1 MAGTSIDLT
10 GRIAIVTGASRGI
23 GAAIARG
30 LAASGADVT
39 IADLPQRQADSAKT
53 LALIE
58 ESGGIARA
66 LDVDVT
72 DPDQIRNTVAQTVA
86 DKGRLDIMF
95 NNAGVIV
102 RSTALDLTPEQW
114 DHVHNVNLRGVFF
127 GCQAAAREMVKT
139 GGGKIVNTASELAFV
154 VSRSHQSATYISSKH
169 GVVGLTRTLAV
180 EWAQYGIRVNGIAP
194 GPTNTDMMAAT
205 VSDPERLAATV
216 SEIPAGRMVE
226 TQDLV
231 GAALFLASDLSAMVT
246 GQIIPVDGGRVLI

>member
-23 GAAIARG
+23 GASIARG
-30 LAASGADVT
+30 LAAAGADVT
-39 IADLPQRQADSAKT
+39 IADLPQRQAESVKT

-72 DPDQIRNTVAQTVA
+72 DPDQIRNAVARTVS

-127 GCQAAAREMVKT
+127 GCQAAAREMLKT

-169 GVVGLTRTLAV
+169 GVVGLTKTLAV
-180 EWAQYGIRVNGIAP
+180 EWAQYGIQVNGIAP

-205 VSDPERLAATV
+205 TSDPERLAATV
-216 SEIPAGRMVE
+216 AEIPAGRMVE
-226 TQDLV
+226 TPDLV

-246 GQIIPVDGGRVLI
+246 GHIIPVDGGRVLI

>member
-1 MAGTSIDLT
+1 MPL
-10 GRIAIVTGASRGI
+10 
-23 GAAIARG
+23 
-30 LAASGADVT
+30 LAPMSPLPT
-39 IADLPQRQADSAKT
+39 FPQRQADSAKT

-58 ESGGIARA
+58 ESGGIARV

-72 DPDQIRNTVAQTVA
+72 DPDQIRNAVSGTVA

-102 RSTALDLTPEQW
+102 RSTALELTPEQW

-169 GVVGLTRTLAV
+169 GVVGLTKTLAV
-180 EWAQYGIRVNGIAP
+180 EWAQYGIQVNGIAP

-216 SEIPAGRMVE
+216 AEIPAGRMVE

-231 GAALFLASDLSAMVT
+231 GAALFLASDLSSMVT
-246 GQIIPVDGGRVLI
+246 GHIIPVDGGRVLI

>member
-1 MAGTSIDLT
+1 MPGTSIDLS
-10 GRIAIVTGASRGI
+10 GQIAIVTGASRGI
-23 GAAIARG
+23 GASIARG
-30 LAASGADVT
+30 LAAAGADVT

-53 LALIE
+53 IALIE
-58 ESGGIARA
+58 ESGGVARA

-72 DPDQIRNTVAQTVA
+72 DPDQVRNAVSQTVA

-102 RSTALDLTPEQW
+102 RSTALDLTVEQW

-154 VSRSHQSATYISSKH
+154 VPKSRQSATYIASKH
-169 GVVGLTRTLAV
+169 GVVGLTKTLAV

-216 SEIPAGRMVE
+216 AEIPAGRMVE
-226 TQDLV
+226 TRDLV

-246 GQIIPVDGGRVLI
+246 GHIVPVDGGRVLR

>member
-1 MAGTSIDLT
+1 MAGTSIDLS
-10 GRIAIVTGASRGI
+10 GRIAIVTGGSRGI
-23 GAAIARG
+23 GASIARG
-30 LAASGADVT
+30 LAAAGADVT
-39 IADLPQRQADSAKT
+39 IADLPQRQADSTRT

-58 ESGGIARA
+58 ESGGVARA
-66 LDVDVT
+66 LNVDVT
-72 DPDQIRNTVAQTVA
+72 DPDRLRNAVSRTVA

-102 RSTALDLTPEQW
+102 RSSALDLTPEQW
-114 DHVHNVNLRGVFF
+114 DLVHNVNLKGVFF

-154 VSRSHQSATYISSKH
+154 VPKSRQSATYISSKH

-194 GPTNTDMMAAT
+194 GPTNTDMMAST
-205 VSDPERLAATV
+205 VSNPERLAATV
-216 SEIPAGRMVE
+216 AEIPAGRMVE

-246 GQIIPVDGGRVLI
+246 GHIIPVDGGRVLR

>member
-1 MAGTSIDLT
+1 MASSIDLS
-10 GRIAIVTGASRGI
+10 GQIAIVTGGSRGI
-23 GAAIARG
+23 GGAIAVG
-30 LAASGADVT
+30 LAKSGADVT
-39 IADLPQRQADSAKT
+39 IADLPQRKDSVSKT

-58 ESGGIARA
+58 ESGGKGRS

-72 DPDQIRNTVAQTVA
+72 DPVQIRNAVSQTVS

-114 DHVHNVNLRGVFF
+114 DHVHNVNLRGIFF

-139 GGGKIVNTASELAFV
+139 GGGRIVNTASELAFV
-154 VSRSHQSATYISSKH
+154 VPKSRMSATYMASKH

-180 EWAQYGIRVNGIAP
+180 EWAQYGIRVNAIAP
-194 GPTNTDMMAAT
+194 GPTNTDMMAVTTA
-205 VSDPERLAATV
+205 DPERLAATV
-216 SEIPAGRMVE
+216 AEIPAGRMVE
-226 TQDLV
+226 PQDLV

-246 GQIIPVDGGRVLI
+246 GHVVLVDGGRALV

>member
-10 GRIAIVTGASRGI
+10 GRIAIVTGGSRGI
-23 GAAIARG
+23 GASIARG
-30 LAASGADVT
+30 LASAGADVT

-58 ESGGIARA
+58 ESGGAARA
-66 LDVDVT
+66 IDVDVT
-72 DPDQIRNTVAQTVA
+72 DPEQIRNTVARTVA

-102 RSTALDLTPEQW
+102 RSAALDLTPEQW

-127 GCQAAAREMVKT
+127 GCQAAARAMVKT

-154 VSRSHQSATYISSKH
+154 VSRSRQSATYISSKH

-180 EWAQYGIRVNGIAP
+180 EWAQYGIQVNGIAP

-216 SEIPAGRMVE
+216 AEIPAGRMVE

-246 GQIIPVDGGRVLI
+246 GHVIPVDGGRVLI

>member
-1 MAGTSIDLT
+1 MPGTSIDLS
-10 GRIAIVTGASRGI
+10 GQIAIVTGASRGI
-23 GAAIARG
+23 GASIARG
-30 LAASGADVT
+30 LAAAGADVT

-53 LALIE
+53 LSLIKE
-58 ESGGIARA
+58 AGGVARA
-66 LDVDVT
+66 LEVDVT
-72 DPDQIRNTVAQTVA
+72 DPDQISNAVSQTVA

-154 VSRSHQSATYISSKH
+154 VPKTNQSATYIASKH
-169 GVVGLTRTLAV
+169 GVVGLTKTLAV

-194 GPTNTDMMAAT
+194 GPTNTDMMAET
-205 VSDPERLAATV
+205 TSDPQRLAATV
-216 SEIPAGRMVE
+216 AEIPADRMVE
-226 TQDLV
+226 PGDLV
-231 GAALFLASDLSAMVT
+231 GAALFLASDLSGMVT
-246 GQIIPVDGGRVLI
+246 GHIVPVDGGRVLR

>member
-1 MAGTSIDLT
+1 MPGTSIDLT

-30 LAASGADVT
+30 LASAGADVT
-39 IADLPQRQADSAKT
+39 IADLPQRQADSART

-72 DPDQIRNTVAQTVA
+72 DPDQIRNAVSGTVA

-180 EWAQYGIRVNGIAP
+180 EWAQYGIQVNGIAP

-205 VSDPERLAATV
+205 TSDPERLAATV
-216 SEIPAGRMVE
+216 AEIPTGRMVE

-246 GQIIPVDGGRVLI
+246 GHIIPVDGGRVLI

>member
-1 MAGTSIDLT
+1 MAGATIDLS
-10 GRIAIVTGASRGI
+10 GQIAIVTGASRGI
-23 GAAIARG
+23 GTAIARG
-30 LAASGADVT
+30 LASAGADVT

-58 ESGGIARA
+58 ETGGIARA

-72 DPDQIRNTVAQTVA
+72 DPEQTRNAVARTVS

-154 VSRSHQSATYISSKH
+154 VSRSHQSATYIASKH
-169 GVVGLTRTLAV
+169 GVVGLTKTLAV
-180 EWAQYGIRVNGIAP
+180 EWAQYGIQVNGIAP
-194 GPTNTDMMAAT
+194 ARPTPT
-205 VSDPERLAATV
+205 
-216 SEIPAGRMVE
+216 
-226 TQDLV
+226 
-231 GAALFLASDLSAMVT
+231 
-246 GQIIPVDGGRVLI
+246 